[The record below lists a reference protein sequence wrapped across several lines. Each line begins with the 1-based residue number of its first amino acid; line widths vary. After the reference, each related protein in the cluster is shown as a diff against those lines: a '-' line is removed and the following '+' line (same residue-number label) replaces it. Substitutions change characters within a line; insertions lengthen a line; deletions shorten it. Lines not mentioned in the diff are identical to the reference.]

1 MASDTRQGRAD
12 HRAVELFERLCRRAR
27 EMGVS
32 PERVELIITASVM
45 EAMSRDWWTRKGY
58 KMPADA
64 TRRPG
69 ADSPATD

>member
-12 HRAVELFERLCRRAR
+12 HRAVELFERLARRAR

-45 EAMSRDWWTRKGY
+45 DAMERDWWTRKGY
-58 KMPADA
+58 AMPDDA
-64 TRRPG
+64 TQRPG
-69 ADSPATD
+69 ADSPAKN